1 MLRQLLVRSLLL
13 LQFPLVSHASN
24 ELHVSLLLINATQRN
39 AYHDAIDDFSRKN
52 PDIEVFVKDFES
64 EYYKANVKSWL
75 VSERHSD
82 VMYWFSGQRL
92 KEFISKGWVKELDS
106 LWEGSGWSNQ
116 FTLGAE
122 SSVTFAGRK
131 YALPVHYYP
140 WAIYYKKSLFQ
151 RLSIDPPTSWKTF
164 LEACE
169 KLQQNNITPLIL
181 GSKYKWTLSIWFE
194 YLNLRLNGLKFHQEL
209 LSGTA
214 SYKDPRVINVFEHWR
229 ILVDKGYFLDGH
241 EHLTWRDVVPYL
253 YRDKGGM
260 TLLGSFWTSDIPSSF
275 YDDIGMVSFPV
286 IDSQI
291 PVYEQAP
298 TDVFMIPSN
307 VRNESGAQR
316 FLQYLALPEVQTKL
330 SNAFGMLAPNPI
342 NVDSD
347 DHLLNKSYQILDE
360 AAGLSQFYDRDNPEP
375 ISTEGMNEFAR
386 FVDDPNQLSEVLD
399 ELERLRAISFK

>member
-181 GSKYKWTLSIWFE
+181 GANTNGRFQSGSSI
-194 YLNLRLNGLKFHQEL
+194 
-209 LSGTA
+209 
-214 SYKDPRVINVFEHWR
+214 
-229 ILVDKGYFLDGH
+229 
-241 EHLTWRDVVPYL
+241 LT
-253 YRDKGGM
+253 
-260 TLLGSFWTSDIPSSF
+260 
-275 YDDIGMVSFPV
+275 
-286 IDSQI
+286 
-291 PVYEQAP
+291 
-298 TDVFMIPSN
+298 
-307 VRNESGAQR
+307 
-316 FLQYLALPEVQTKL
+316 
-330 SNAFGMLAPNPI
+330 
-342 NVDSD
+342 
-347 DHLLNKSYQILDE
+347 
-360 AAGLSQFYDRDNPEP
+360 
-375 ISTEGMNEFAR
+375 
-386 FVDDPNQLSEVLD
+386 
-399 ELERLRAISFK
+399 

>member
-1 MLRQLLVRSLLL
+1 M
-13 LQFPLVSHASN
+13 
-24 ELHVSLLLINATQRN
+24 
-39 AYHDAIDDFSRKN
+39 
-52 PDIEVFVKDFES
+52 
-64 EYYKANVKSWL
+64 
-75 VSERHSD
+75 
-82 VMYWFSGQRL
+82 
-92 KEFISKGWVKELDS
+92 
-106 LWEGSGWSNQ
+106 
-116 FTLGAE
+116 
-122 SSVTFAGRK
+122 
-131 YALPVHYYP
+131 
-140 WAIYYKKSLFQ
+140 
-151 RLSIDPPTSWKTF
+151 
-164 LEACE
+164 
-169 KLQQNNITPLIL
+169 
-181 GSKYKWTLSIWFE
+181 
-194 YLNLRLNGLKFHQEL
+194 KFHQEL